1 MILFLSVLI
10 HLQQAVLLIFIE
22 TDKSGNQK
30 HNPQPLHQKPK
41 TRSKER
47 HQSSLNI
54 SGAQMQ
60 KRKREREIEKEIEKE
75 NPALNINMLLSN
87 PSAWE
92 F

>member
-22 TDKSGNQK
+22 IDKSGNQK
-30 HNPQPLHQKPK
+30 HNPQPLYQKPK
-41 TRSKER
+41 TRSRER

-54 SGAQMQ
+54 SGAQIQ
-60 KRKREREIEKEIEKE
+60 KRKRKREREIEKE
-75 NPALNINMLLSN
+75 NPALNINILLSN
-87 PSAWE
+87 PSVWE